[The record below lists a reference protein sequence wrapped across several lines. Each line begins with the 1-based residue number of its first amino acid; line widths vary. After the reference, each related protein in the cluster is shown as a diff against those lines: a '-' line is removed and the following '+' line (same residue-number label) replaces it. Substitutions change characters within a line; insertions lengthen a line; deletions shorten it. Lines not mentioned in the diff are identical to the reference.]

1 MSGSAEEEEGSASDV
16 IQGTPEE
23 IERHWFEKIY
33 QGDGVPQLTVRSVV
47 TGMLLG
53 GLMALSNLYVS
64 LKTGWS
70 LGVTVTA
77 AILAFGIWSAIR
89 AVLKVKTF
97 GPLENNA
104 MQSVASAAGYMTG
117 GGTVAAIP
125 ALMMVT
131 DYKFT
136 YLTMTLWISVL
147 AFLGVFVAIPLKRQ
161 MINIE
166 QLRFPT
172 GVASA
177 ETVRSLHAKGGDAA
191 TKARNLGLSGLVGAV
206 VVILRDGLKLF
217 PESLAIFGKTAAMY
231 TIKFEASLIMI
242 GAGALMGIRAALS
255 QLLGAILCY
264 AVLAPW
270 AHSVGAITGE
280 LKYKNIVSWSVWIGS
295 AMMLTA
301 GLLEFALKWRQV
313 ARAFK
318 DIALLFSGKKPAEED
333 PLAKIEVP
341 TSWFLVGLAVFGP
354 AAVVLQRVLF
364 GIPVWMGILAI
375 LMSLVI
381 GIVAAR
387 STGETDTTPTG
398 AMGKLVQL
406 IFGGLHP
413 GNMTT
418 NLMTAQACGGVAIHS
433 SDLLTDLKSGYL
445 LGAKPRHQFYAQF
458 FGVLA
463 GSAAVVPAYLLLVP
477 DASAIGDDKFPAP
490 GAQAWAAVAK
500 LLAKGVSS
508 LHITAQWGLALGGAT
523 GILLVLL
530 SAALPKYRKWM
541 PSPMALGL
549 AFTMPAWN
557 SISIALGALAAWA
570 LQKKKPAV
578 AALLVVPV
586 ASGFIAGESLL
597 GVFVGLY
604 QALFK

>member
-1 MSGSAEEEEGSASDV
+1 MAAPSDEGSSSPDI

-23 IERHWFEKIY
+23 IERHWYEKIY
-33 QGDGVPQLTVRSVV
+33 AGDHVRQLTVRSVI

-77 AILAFGIWSAIR
+77 AILAFGIWTLLTNVFR
-89 AVLKVKTF
+89 LRPF

-125 ALMMVT
+125 ALMMVS

-136 YLTMTLWISVL
+136 YLGMTVWITVL

-177 ETVRSLHAKGGDAA
+177 ETVKSLHAHGAEA
-191 TKARNLGLSGLVGAV
+191 TSKATNLGLAGAFGGVIV
-206 VVILRDGLKLF
+206 VLRDALHLF
-217 PESLAIFGKTAAMY
+217 KEYIPIFGKTAAGY
-231 TIKFEASLIMI
+231 TFQLEASSILI

-255 QLLGAILCY
+255 QLVGAVLCY
-264 AVLAPW
+264 GVLAPW
-270 AHSVGAITGE
+270 AYSQGAITGE
-280 LKYKNIVSWSVWIGS
+280 LKYRNIVSWSVWIGS
-295 AMMLTA
+295 SMMLTA

-313 ARAFK
+313 TRAFR
-318 DIALLFSGKKPAEED
+318 DIAHIFSKKKPAGDD
-333 PLAKIEVP
+333 PLEHIEVP
-341 TSWFLVGLAVFGP
+341 TSWFLIGLAVFGP
-354 AAVVLQRVLF
+354 AAIALQKVLF
-364 GIPVWMGILAI
+364 DIPLWMGTIAV
-375 LMSLVI
+375 LMSLLI
-381 GIVAAR
+381 AIVAAR

-445 LGAKPRHQFYAQF
+445 LGAKPRHQFFAQF
-458 FGVLA
+458 FGVIA
-463 GSAAVVPAYLLLVP
+463 GSFAVVPAYMLLVP
-477 DASAIGDDKFPAP
+477 DASAIGGDRFPAP
-490 GAQAWAAVAK
+490 GAQSWAAVAK

-508 LHITAQWGLALGGAT
+508 LHITAQGGLVVGGIV
-523 GILLVLL
+523 GIALVLL
-530 SAALPKYRKWM
+530 AAAMPKQKQWI

-557 SISIALGALAAWA
+557 SISIALGAMAAWA
-570 LQKKKPAV
+570 LQKKKPAL
-578 AALLVVPV
+578 AAMLVVPV

-597 GVFVGLY
+597 GVFVGMY
-604 QALFK
+604 KALFAG